1 MSDQVKNEL
10 TPKSQ
15 AVVAF
20 LQDNPGAHFGD
31 EIAAGTGLNP
41 KGIHGVMNAL
51 VKKEL
56 VAKEKA
62 VREVITTDADG
73 NEVAGEKEYTVYS
86 LTEAGLAYS
95 AE

>member
-1 MSDQVKNEL
+1 MADQVKEL

-15 AVVAF
+15 AVIAF

-31 EIAAGTGLNP
+31 EIAAGTSLNP

-51 VKKEL
+51 WKREF

-62 VREVITTDADG
+62 VREVVTTDAEG
-73 NEVAGEKEYTVYS
+73 NEVTSEKEYTVYS
-86 LTEAGLAYS
+86 LTEKGLAYS

>member
-1 MSDQVKNEL
+1 MADQVRAL
-10 TPKSQ
+10 TDKSL
-15 AVVAF
+15 AVVTF

-31 EIAAGTGLNP
+31 EIAAGTDLNP

-51 VKKEL
+51 WKRGF

-62 VREVITTDADG
+62 VREVITVDADG

-86 LTEAGLAYS
+86 LTPEGIAYS